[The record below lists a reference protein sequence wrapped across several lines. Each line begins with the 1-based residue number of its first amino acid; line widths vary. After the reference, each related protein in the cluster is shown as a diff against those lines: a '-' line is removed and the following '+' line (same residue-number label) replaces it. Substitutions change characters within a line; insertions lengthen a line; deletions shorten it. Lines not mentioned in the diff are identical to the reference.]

1 MEESLNKELITN
13 VFDLLKFFFSHL
25 TENLLFIFALI
36 FCSLFTLALLFYVLK
51 PILAFFI
58 KPLLNKKQKKLD
70 RIINDEKLENGSCKK
85 VCSKE
90 KEVLYIQDM
99 TKCRNRRLALF
110 FFGLTKLTKNKIS
123 PTHFE
128 RLYGYLSIAGE
139 DIQISNKMI
148 IIDNIV
154 YGFFAFSFIVL
165 TPIFLF
171 LFYVSSLSFYSIII
185 IMQLL
190 TSVIPTLYFLSR
202 IIRKREKEDFLKT
215 KDAFLEK
222 LLPELK
228 L

>member
-1 MEESLNKELITN
+1 MEESLNKELVTN

-25 TENLLFIFALI
+25 TENLLFIFALV

-58 KPLLNKKQKKLD
+58 KPLLNRNQKKQD
-70 RIINDEKLENGSCKK
+70 RIINDENLENGLCKK

-90 KEVLYIQDM
+90 KEVLYIQDI

-128 RLYGYLSIAGE
+128 RLYGYLVIE
-139 DIQISNKMI
+139 KDDIKISNNMI
-148 IIDNIV
+148 LFNNIV
-154 YGFFAFSFIVL
+154 YGFFAFFFFVL
-165 TPIFLF
+165 TSIFWY
-171 LFYVSSLSFYSIII
+171 LFYVSSLSFYRIILLI
-185 IMQLL
+185 QLL
-190 TSVIPTLYFLSR
+190 IFVIPTLYFLSR
-202 IIRKREKEDFLKT
+202 IIRKREKEDFLKV

-222 LLPELK
+222 LLPEL
-228 L
+228 